1 MTGSTGGAS
10 LDVYSIDWGSIPSSF
25 RGMELLAT
33 CTSRRDH
40 VETSLG
46 EVREILDGSQDGDA
60 GDQSMATGPTD
71 LVIFGRPPFR
81 LDEVSVPS
89 HSGVLSLLDRP
100 DGEGALHVGAN
111 SVGEPT
117 AHRSL
122 ADWPRF
128 AVPHDGA

>member
-25 RGMELLAT
+25 RGVELLGT
-33 CTSRRDH
+33 STSRRDH

-71 LVIFGRPPFR
+71 LEPFG
-81 LDEVSVPS
+81 LEPS